1 MEFQV
6 ARCTS
11 RSAQNSFIGRI
22 ADVNEEAAYRIT
34 SENVSLITDV
44 IVAFAI
50 ASQNHRDDFKRIFE
64 KIEALR

>member
-1 MEFQV
+1 MK
-6 ARCTS
+6 
-11 RSAQNSFIGRI
+11 
-22 ADVNEEAAYRIT
+22 EEAAYRIT

-50 ASQNHRDDFKRIFE
+50 ASQNHRDDFRRIFE